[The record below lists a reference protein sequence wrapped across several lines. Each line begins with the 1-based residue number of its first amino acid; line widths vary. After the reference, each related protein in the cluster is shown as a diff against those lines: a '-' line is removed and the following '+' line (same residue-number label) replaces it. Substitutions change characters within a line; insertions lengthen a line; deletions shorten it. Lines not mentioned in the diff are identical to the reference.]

1 MVRSE
6 MADKKRSR
14 KRKDE
19 YSPPGEAPD
28 KPSKEELNIAKWM
41 RKNVPI
47 KRTKFL
53 NHNVEYFTGKRAV
66 DALLESKFVK
76 CDAPVFTTREQIVDY
91 LHSMLEHKVFHR
103 ARKVPVSE
111 QELKGKKKEKKKEDK
126 ESSDEQKQEKEQ
138 NKGTD
143 AESSVV
149 ESKDPIDNPQKEK
162 RKKKIRLEMHNDQR
176 FVDSLDAYVW
186 IYDPIPFHYWI
197 IGALLVIGAIGIC
210 MFPLWPPMVRL
221 GVYYISVAAAC
232 FLVSI
237 IVLAIIRLILFCLIW
252 TVTLGKHHLWILP
265 NLTEDVGF
273 FASFWPL
280 YKYEYRGAGCV
291 DKKKKKK
298 KDKDSDAED
307 GKEEETTELLKD
319 GGNSKKD
326 SSDDEQGHIQNVDG
340 HDLENDEGGSESESE
355 SKSSTGR
362 DFEIVD
368 HIEIDEAQASSQ

>member
-1 MVRSE
+1 
-6 MADKKRSR
+6 
-14 KRKDE
+14 
-19 YSPPGEAPD
+19 
-28 KPSKEELNIAKWM
+28 M

-66 DALLESKFVK
+66 DALLDSKFTK
-76 CDAPVFTTREQIVDY
+76 GESPLFTTRQEIVDY
-91 LHSMLEHKVFHR
+91 LHLMLEHKLYHR

-111 QELKGKKKEKKKEDK
+111 QELKGKKKEKKKDGA
-126 ESSDEQKQEKEQ
+126 ESSDEQKPDKEQ
-138 NKGTD
+138 SKGTD

-149 ESKDPIDNPQKEK
+149 ESKDQGDKPQKEK

-176 FVDSLDAYVW
+176 FVDTLDAYVW

-197 IGALLVIGAIGIC
+197 IGALLVVGAIGIC

-252 TVTLGKHHLWILP
+252 LVTFGKHHLWILP

-280 YKYEYRGAGCV
+280 YKYEYRGPGYSAA
-291 DKKKKKK
+291 DKKKKKKK

-307 GKEEETTELLKD
+307 ENNVETLGE
-319 GGNSKKD
+319 NESKKD
-326 SSDDEQGHIQNVDG
+326 TSEDERGNTG
-340 HDLENDEGGSESESE
+340 DLDANRMGNGEDEVGSESESE

-368 HIEIDEAQASSQ
+368 RDELEETPTPPQ

>member
-1 MVRSE
+1 
-6 MADKKRSR
+6 MADKKRGK

-19 YSPPGEAPD
+19 YTPPGEEVPN
-28 KPSKEELNIAKWM
+28 KPSKEEYNVGKWL

-47 KRTKFL
+47 KRTKFM

-66 DALLESKFVK
+66 DALLESKFTAGDSPLFV
-76 CDAPVFTTREQIVDY
+76 TRDEIVDY
-91 LHSMLEHKVFHR
+91 LHVMLEHKFYHR

-111 QELKGKKKEKKKEDK
+111 KELRERKKEKKKEPDSG
-126 ESSDEQKQEKEQ
+126 EDEKPQEKEKEQ

-149 ESKDPIDNPQKEK
+149 EGKDPADKQQQKDK
-162 RKKKIRLEMHNDQR
+162 KKKKIRLEMHNDQR

-197 IGALLVIGAIGIC
+197 FGALLVVGAIGIC
-210 MFPLWPPMVRL
+210 MFPLWPPIVRL

-237 IVLAIIRLILFCLIW
+237 IVMAMIRLILFCIIW
-252 TVTLGKHHLWILP
+252 LLTFGEHHLWILP

-273 FASFWPL
+273 LASFWPL
-280 YKYEYRGAGCV
+280 YKYEYRGSGASSA
-291 DKKKKKK
+291 DKKKKNKKK

-307 GKEEETTELLKD
+307 EKD
-319 GGNSKKD
+319 GNEDVVENLGENIDTKRE
-326 SSDDEQGHIQNVDG
+326 SSDDERNGKN
-340 HDLENDEGGSESESE
+340 SEFFVTS
-355 SKSSTGR
+355 
-362 DFEIVD
+362 
-368 HIEIDEAQASSQ
+368 